1 MMQGEKGGEKIIV
14 KVPEYALQLVP
25 NFLEN
30 REKDINKIG
39 ESLEKG
45 DFETIERLG
54 HSMKGSGSIYGFDGI
69 TELGKAIEMSAKE
82 KNPEGIKNNIS
93 ELKNYLGRVE
103 IVNE

>member
-1 MMQGEKGGEKIIV
+1 MPCEKDDKKIIV
-14 KVPEYALQLVP
+14 KVPGYAAGLVP

-30 REKDINKIG
+30 RQKDIKQIN

-69 TELGKAIEMSAKE
+69 SELGKIIEESAKNKDSE
-82 KNPEGIKNNIS
+82 EIKKKLAEIK
-93 ELKNYLGRVE
+93 EYLDRVE

>member
-1 MMQGEKGGEKIIV
+1 MPCEKDDEKIIV
-14 KVPEYALQLVP
+14 KVPGYAAGLVP

-30 REKDINKIG
+30 RQKDIKQID

-69 TELGKAIEMSAKE
+69 SELGKIIEESAKNKDSE
-82 KNPEGIKNNIS
+82 EIKKKLAEIK
-93 ELKNYLGRVE
+93 EYLDRVE